1 MRIVADRQNR
11 RAEGDGLFRKGVRD
25 IAADHQAY
33 DFVLRRGGEIARAD
47 HLAVPEH
54 GVIFGDLI
62 DFVELVAD
70 EEDRLA
76 LPLQIFDDA
85 EEIVDFLA
93 GKSSRRFVHDDDAR
107 LDRQRAGDGDE
118 MALGNGQVLQPDR
131 RIDGAF
137 ELFQQNLCAGIDGLP
152 VNEAETAF
160 WRMTEE
166 DVFAH
171 GKLIEQ
177 HGFLVNGGDTGIDGV
192 LRAVKMD
199 RLAIEK
205 DFTLV
210 GAIDAGEDFDERGF
224 SSTVLADQ
232 SGDLA
237 GIKRDIDA
245 IQGFDAGEY
254 LADAAHFQNGR

>member
-1 MRIVADRQNR
+1 
-11 RAEGDGLFRKGVRD
+11 
-25 IAADHQAY
+25 
-33 DFVLRRGGEIARAD
+33 
-47 HLAVPEH
+47 
-54 GVIFGDLI
+54 
-62 DFVELVAD
+62 
-70 EEDRLA
+70 
-76 LPLQIFDDA
+76 
-85 EEIVDFLA
+85 
-93 GKSSRRFVHDDDAR
+93 
-107 LDRQRAGDGDE
+107 